1 MAERQRSNGRTKHMP
16 AAGGKVSR
24 LFDSPYRI
32 GTPEAAADFVHLGN
46 GRGKLIDESIDDL
59 IARATGK
66 VISVEDAL
74 GPEEDALEP
83 HED

>member
-1 MAERQRSNGRTKHMP
+1 MADRQNTNGRGKDLRI
-16 AAGGKVSR
+16 AGGKVPH

-59 IARATGK
+59 IARAQGT
-66 VISVEDAL
+66 VIPVEEVL
-74 GPEEDALEP
+74 GPDED
-83 HED
+83 